1 VGSETRGALTP
12 FFVMTL
18 EPEVSGCFGVQN
30 QPRNPPDPGFVRS
43 GASQTT
49 PKPSGLGLRLCL
61 GSFLRMLPLPLTNAP
76 LDATG
81 NSESRGS
88 LLSEAQ
94 CTLQGLG
101 SGLAAAGRVRGCYIL
116 GLASCQAWDS
126 SSCRAL
132 GCAIILPAKST
143 SQAQETS
150 ASLACEKSV
159 ERSKDPTSSLPR
171 EAQGAPQGRVG
182 EGFEK
187 KRCVEHI
194 SCSWSSAAKP
204 LLPVVGHVAAVSR
217 NAPAHSKYGAQTHA
231 LALKQCMGELKADGS
246 TLERAGGLRR

>member
-1 VGSETRGALTP
+1 MVHLEAKSVQKPPVSEEVGVGSETRGALTP

-187 KRCVEHI
+187 KDALSTSVVHGPQRLNLF
-194 SCSWSSAAKP
+194 SLSWATS
-204 LLPVVGHVAAVSR
+204 L
-217 NAPAHSKYGAQTHA
+217 Q
-231 LALKQCMGELKADGS
+231 
-246 TLERAGGLRR
+246 